1 MSLSYMN
8 RTVLPRIV
16 NGQKSSASPLNRA
29 ITCVSAS
36 SWKKVSDAF
45 SGSR

>member
-8 RTVLPRIV
+8 RTVFPRMV
-16 NGQKSSASPLNRA
+16 NGQNSSALPLNRA
-29 ITCVSAS
+29 ITCVSWS